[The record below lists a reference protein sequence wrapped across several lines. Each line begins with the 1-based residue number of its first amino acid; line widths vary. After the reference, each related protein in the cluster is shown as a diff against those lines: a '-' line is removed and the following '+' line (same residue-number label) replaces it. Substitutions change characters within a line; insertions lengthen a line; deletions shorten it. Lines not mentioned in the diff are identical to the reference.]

1 MVCRGF
7 ITQALFEYL
16 LTRSTP
22 EYVAAVIASAEGCKT
37 KLLEAGFHEL
47 VFEDF
52 LDTFLNQLRDIAAKR
67 VDVPQ
72 LMERMNATANEHGGA
87 QISDFLV
94 MFLRVLTSAELER
107 RKDFFMPFIAEEAVD
122 MYAFRTQRVDPMGE
136 EADQLHIIALVD
148 ALGVAVRVEYL
159 DGSGGAEVTHHDFLP
174 TCGGPSADHHEVP
187 CVTLLYRPGHYD
199 ILLPCE

>member
-1 MVCRGF
+1 MVYRAFCA
-7 ITQALFEYL
+7 QALFEYL
-16 LTRSTP
+16 LTRATAD
-22 EYVAAVIASAEGCKT
+22 YVGAVIASAEGCKA

-47 VFEDF
+47 GFEDF
-52 LDTFLNQLRDIAAKR
+52 LETFLNQLKDIAAKR
-67 VDVPQ
+67 IDVIQ

-174 TCGGPSADHHEVP
+174 TCGGPSTDQQGTP
-187 CVTLLYRPGHYD
+187 CITLQYRPGHYD
-199 ILLPCE
+199 ILLQ